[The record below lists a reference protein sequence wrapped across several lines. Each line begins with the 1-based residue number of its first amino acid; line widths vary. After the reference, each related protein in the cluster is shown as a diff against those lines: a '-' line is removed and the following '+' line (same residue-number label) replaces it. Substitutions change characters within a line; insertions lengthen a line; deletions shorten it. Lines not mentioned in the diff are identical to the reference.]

1 MDSLPMDKFDGNNFH
16 TWKVKIQMHL
26 MNRGLWSIVK
36 GTEQAPNDPRVLV
49 EWQKRE
55 EKAKAIIGLA
65 LSDMQLH
72 LIDLAKSSNEIW
84 EELSKLFGAKA
95 TNAKFSLKLQLFSL
109 KMQEETR
116 LSTHINELMSLFR
129 QLAEIGAK
137 VDPDDAKAI
146 LLNSLSSKYSN
157 VVFTLTQLPSQ
168 TLEGMVTSLLAEEK
182 RTYSENLDA
191 GGQREIAL
199 YSKGK
204 MRKTKGSTECFY
216 CHKNGHI
223 AWNCKARAR
232 DLLNDKVS
240 AYIADL
246 DELSE
251 SDEEPREPSL
261 RLF

>member
-1 MDSLPMDKFDGNNFH
+1 MDSLLMEKFDGNNFY
-16 TWKVKIQMHL
+16 TWKVKVQMHL

-36 GTEQAPNDPRVLV
+36 GTEQAPNDPRLLV
-49 EWQKRE
+49 EWQKKE

-95 TNAKFSLKLQLFSL
+95 MNATFSLKMQLFSL
-109 KMQEETR
+109 KMHEETR
-116 LSTHINELMSLFR
+116 LSTHINELMSLLR
-129 QLAEIGAK
+129 QLAETGIK
-137 VDPDDAKAI
+137 VHPDDAKAI
-146 LLNSLSSKYSN
+146 LLNSLSSKYDN

-191 GGQREIAL
+191 GGQHEIAL

-240 AYIADL
+240 AYIANL

>member
-1 MDSLPMDKFDGNNFH
+1 
-16 TWKVKIQMHL
+16 
-26 MNRGLWSIVK
+26 
-36 GTEQAPNDPRVLV
+36 
-49 EWQKRE
+49 
-55 EKAKAIIGLA
+55 
-65 LSDMQLH
+65 MQLH

-84 EELSKLFGAKA
+84 EELSKLFGEKA
-95 TNAKFSLKLQLFSL
+95 TNAEFSLKLQLFSL
-109 KMQEETR
+109 KMHEETR
-116 LSTHINELMSLFR
+116 LSTHINELMSLLR
-129 QLAEIGAK
+129 QLAEIGVK

-191 GGQREIAL
+191 GGQHEIAL
-199 YSKGK
+199 YSKDK

-232 DLLNDKVS
+232 DLLNDKAS

-246 DELSE
+246 DELLE

-261 RLF
+261 ILF

>member
-1 MDSLPMDKFDGNNFH
+1 MDSLLMEKFDGNNFY
-16 TWKVKIQMHL
+16 TWKVKVQMHL

-36 GTEQAPNDPRVLV
+36 GTEQAPNDPKLLV
-49 EWQKRE
+49 EWKKKE

-72 LIDLAKSSNEIW
+72 LIDLAKSPNEIW

-95 TNAKFSLKLQLFSL
+95 MNEKFSLKMQLFSL
-109 KMQEETR
+109 KMHEETR
-116 LSTHINELMSLFR
+116 LSTHINELMSLLR
-129 QLAEIGAK
+129 QLAETGIK

-146 LLNSLSSKYSN
+146 LLNSLSSKYNN

-168 TLEGMVTSLLAEEK
+168 TLEEMVTSLLAEEK

-191 GGQREIAL
+191 GGQHEIAL

-223 AWNCKARAR
+223 AWNCRARAR
-232 DLLNDKVS
+232 DLLNDKES

-246 DELSE
+246 DELSK
-251 SDEEPREPSL
+251 SDEEP
-261 RLF
+261 